1 MRAAGECHAK
11 RFGLHHEQAGLG
23 GQGPLREPIDLD
35 ALVRTANA
43 LARTCRSPSRD
54 APHARP
60 CTPGTPPGRLGAN
73 QEPPAARGAHP

>member
-43 LARTCRSPSRD
+43 LAGTLKQLGRRRTRSRK
-54 APHARP
+54 
-60 CTPGTPPGRLGAN
+60 
-73 QEPPAARGAHP
+73 AAWAS